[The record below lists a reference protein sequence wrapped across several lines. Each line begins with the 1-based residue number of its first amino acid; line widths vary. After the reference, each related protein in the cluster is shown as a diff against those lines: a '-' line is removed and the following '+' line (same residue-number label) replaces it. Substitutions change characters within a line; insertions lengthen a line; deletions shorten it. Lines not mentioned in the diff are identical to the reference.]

1 MAILHVKTP
10 NGTTQTLNLSN
21 VVTSVVTGSSNGTI
35 SVNGSNVAV
44 KGLASGAYA
53 AAYTHP
59 TTAGNKH
66 IPTGGASGQILIYS
80 ASGTAKWA
88 DEYSYTHPTTAGNK
102 HIPSGGASGNILGWS
117 ASGTAKWVASQ
128 QNISASSIAANG
140 YTSFSNGLLIQWGK
154 TSVGSD
160 SGSWGLITFPIKFS
174 EVYSFCG
181 VHFND
186 SGTWHGVIFEFSA
199 LSTNQ
204 VGADSNYGKAW
215 TCSWIAIGKK

>member
-53 AAYTHP
+53 AA
-59 TTAGNKH
+59 
-66 IPTGGASGQILIYS
+66 
-80 ASGTAKWA
+80 
-88 DEYSYTHPTTAGNK
+88 YTHPTTAGNK